1 VGHKMKEDVLS
12 CIRMRRSTR
21 SFQSQQISEEQLN
34 TLLEAAVWA
43 PSGGNS
49 QSWKFFAIQNQEKLL
64 ELNERVRAAFQTWVP
79 DDDYAAKQNAK
90 EKSAREG
97 YNFYYHAPTLIVA
110 ANRPRYANAMADCAA
125 ALQNI
130 FLAAQAVGLGSCYI
144 NQLRWLRDEEII
156 RTCLCE
162 LGMPEDYVIC
172 GAAAVG
178 YIETPTPPQ
187 PRKNETVYIIR

>member
-1 VGHKMKEDVLS
+1 MREEVLS
-12 CIRMRRSTR
+12 CIRTRRSTR
-21 SFQSQQISEEQLN
+21 SFQTRQITDAELS

-49 QSWKFFAIQNQEKLL
+49 QTWQFIAIQNEEKLL
-64 ELNERVRAAFQTWVP
+64 ELNELVRAGFQVWVP

-110 ANRPRYANAMADCAA
+110 ANRPGYANAMADCAA

-130 FLAAQAVGLGSCYI
+130 FLAAEAIGLGSCYI
-144 NQLRWLRDEEII
+144 NQLRWLKDDQNI
-156 RTCLCE
+156 RSYLHK
-162 LGMPEDYVIC
+162 LGMPEDYIVC
-172 GAAAVG
+172 GAAAIG
-178 YIETPTPPQ
+178 AIEKATSPQ
-187 PRKNETVYIIR
+187 PRKEGTVRIIR